1 MINGGQHISKR
12 KSYERMRSIVECA
25 ARDDGAHARVLF
37 LTYTTRV
44 AGGQSINQ
52 SIIGGLIEILQNP
65 RVYTRK

>member
-1 MINGGQHISKR
+1 
-12 KSYERMRSIVECA
+12 MRSIVECA

-52 SIIGGLIEILQNP
+52 SIIGGLIEILKNP

>member
-1 MINGGQHISKR
+1 MILISKR

-65 RVYTRK
+65 LEQTLK

>member
-1 MINGGQHISKR
+1 MFQAFICKR

-44 AGGQSINQ
+44 AGG
-52 SIIGGLIEILQNP
+52 LIKISQNP
-65 RVYTRK
+65 GNIPENNDGLMLN

>member
-1 MINGGQHISKR
+1 
-12 KSYERMRSIVECA
+12 MRSIVECA

-65 RVYTRK
+65 LEQTLK